1 MKTIILQFA
10 VLAYSLLFTVVC
22 TVGTIS
28 VFKENLHNRFDDS
41 GDDDFEESSE
51 DRTERNTEENSFIGL
66 LIFSGMNITFII
78 GYIIM
83 MIKDIIVIS

>member
-1 MKTIILQFA
+1 MKTIILEFA

-51 DRTERNTEENSFIGL
+51 DRTEYNAKMSALMVL
-66 LIFSGMNITFII
+66 LIIAGFNISGTVN
-78 GYIIM
+78 YIIW
-83 MIKDIIVIS
+83 MIRDIFV